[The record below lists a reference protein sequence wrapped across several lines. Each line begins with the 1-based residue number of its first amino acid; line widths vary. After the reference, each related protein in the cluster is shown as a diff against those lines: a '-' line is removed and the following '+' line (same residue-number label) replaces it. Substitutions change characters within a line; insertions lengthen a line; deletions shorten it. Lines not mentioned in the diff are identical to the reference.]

1 MHYIKT
7 NNLILLQAVLK
18 CTYGPNTIKLNALWY
33 SVNLIRNHISMTTT
47 AKKKMK
53 HVFTVIACRAALAI
67 IWKCCIIE
75 RGKYERRR

>member
-47 AKKKMK
+47 AKKKNE
-53 HVFTVIACRAALAI
+53 TCIYSYCLPGCACNHLEVLHNR
-67 IWKCCIIE
+67 E
-75 RGKYERRR
+75 REV